1 MTSQGHV
8 LPEGWH
14 FRRVGSVGS
23 VLTGSTPPT
32 AVRSFYGN
40 AKMFAGPADL
50 GGSKY
55 VTRTGKRLSPSGF
68 ARSRKFPAGSTLFV
82 CIGSTIGKVGIIME
96 EMTANQQINAVIP
109 GRDVNPQYL
118 YYALSTIS
126 ERVKNRAG
134 EQAVPLVNK
143 SEFSEFEILVPPLR
157 EQRAIA
163 DVLSNVDDLIGALGQ
178 LIAKKQAIKQGM
190 MQQLLTGRTRFSG
203 FISPWTEAELQQV
216 AVVDPETLSAGTNPG
231 AAIDY
236 ISLEDVSR
244 GTILRSSRLVFK
256 DAPSRARRVLRHLD
270 VLFGTVRPNLQSHA
284 IYQKGLTRPI
294 ASTGF
299 AVVRALS
306 GSADPAFLF
315 YLLMS
320 RTATVQVDRIIAGS
334 NYPAISSTD
343 VRKLRFIMPTLAE
356 QSRIG
361 LVLGDCDREITALLE
376 RLDKARAIKHGMM
389 QELLTGRTR
398 LPINKVAS

>member
-1 MTSQGHV
+1 MNA
-8 LPEGWH
+8 W
-14 FRRVGSVGS
+14 RRSSLGSVATLQRGFDLPS
-23 VLTGSTPPT
+23 RLRRPGNVPIVSSSGVSGRHDQAVVKAPGVVTG
-32 AVRSFYGN
+32 RYG
-40 AKMFAGPADL
+40 
-50 GGSKY
+50 
-55 VTRTGKRLSPSGF
+55 
-68 ARSRKFPAGSTLFV
+68 
-82 CIGSTIGKVGIIME
+82 TIGEVFYQSVDFWPLNTTLWVSNFHGNDERFIFYLLQRVNFSAHSGKSGV
-96 EMTANQQINAVIP
+96 P
-109 GRDVNPQYL
+109 GVNRNDLHTEFVELPD
-118 YYALSTIS
+118 SP
-126 ERVKNRAG
+126 V
-134 EQAVPLVNK
+134 EQSK
-143 SEFSEFEILVPPLR
+143 
-157 EQRAIA
+157 IA
-163 DVLSNVDDLIGALGQ
+163 DVLSGCDAAIASLQ
-178 LIAKKQAIKQGM
+178 RLIAKKQAIKQGM

-356 QSRIG
+356 QYRIG
-361 LVLGDCDREITALLE
+361 LVLGDCDREITALVE
-376 RLDKARAIKHGMM
+376 RLDKTIAIKQGMM

-398 LPINKVAS
+398 LPANKVAS